1 MPQVEFP
8 AADELRLEGNLAT
21 PDEPNGGAA
30 VICHPHPR
38 HGGSMDSWM
47 MSVLQRALVDDGWLA
62 LRFNFR
68 GVGNS
73 EGSYEKGEGE
83 LQCVA
88 GAVDY
93 VLEQAGGDATLL
105 VGGWSFGAHT
115 SLRYALGDQRV
126 AGWFGVGLPYRTRE
140 IEVPELDLDALARWT
155 VPKLFLHGS
164 RDQIASLEAIEEL
177 VDAAGEP
184 KRLRIV
190 DGGDHFLAAH
200 GDVLGGELRSFAR
213 LVLQGSGHARP

>member
-8 AADELRLEGNLAT
+8 AADGVRLEGDLSS
-21 PDEPNGGAA
+21 PGESSGGAA
-30 VICHPHPR
+30 LICHPHSR

-47 MSVLQRALVDDGWLA
+47 MPVIQRVLVSDGWLA

-68 GVGNS
+68 GVGKS

-83 LQCVA
+83 LKDVA

-93 VLEQAGGDATLL
+93 LLEEAEGHPTLI

-115 SLRYALGDQRV
+115 TLRYALGDERV
-126 AGWFGVGLPYRTRE
+126 AGWFGVGLPYQTQE
-140 IEVPELDLDALARWT
+140 IEVPELNLDALARWT
-155 VPKLFLHGS
+155 VPKLFVHGS
-164 RDQIASLEAIEEL
+164 RDEIANVEKLEQL
-177 VDAAGEP
+177 VESAGEP

-190 DGGDHFLAAH
+190 EGGDHFLAAYA
-200 GDVLGGELRSFAR
+200 DELAEELRSFAR
-213 LVLQGSGHARP
+213 IVLQSS

>member
-1 MPQVEFP
+1 MPQVEFR
-8 AADELRLEGNLAT
+8 AADDVRLEGHLST
-21 PDEPNGGAA
+21 PDAANGGAA

-38 HGGSMDSWM
+38 HGGSMDSRM
-47 MSVLQRALVDDGWLA
+47 MPVLQRALVDVGWLA

-73 EGSYEKGEGE
+73 EGSYQEGEGE
-83 LQCVA
+83 LKGVA

-93 VLEQAGGDATLL
+93 VLEQAGDDATLL

-115 SLRYALGDQRV
+115 TLRYALVDERV
-126 AGWFGVGLPYRTRE
+126 AGWFGVGLPYRKRE
-140 IEVPELDLDALARWT
+140 MDVPELDLDALARWT

-164 RDQIASLEAIEEL
+164 SDEIASVEEINEL
-177 VDAAGEP
+177 VDAASEP

-190 DGGDHFLAAH
+190 QGGDHFLEEH
-200 GDVLGGELRSFAR
+200 EDVLGDELRSFGGV
-213 LVLQGSGHARP
+213 VLQSSG

>member
-8 AADELRLEGNLAT
+8 AADGTRLEGDLSS
-21 PDEPNGGAA
+21 PGESNGGAA
-30 VICHPHPR
+30 VICHPHPQ

-47 MSVLQRALVDDGWLA
+47 MPVMQRVLVRDGWLA

-68 GVGNS
+68 GVGRS

-83 LQCVA
+83 LKDVA

-93 VLEQAGGDATLL
+93 LLAQADGRPTLL

-115 SLRYALGDQRV
+115 TLRYALDDDRV
-126 AGWFGVGLPYRTRE
+126 AGWFGVGLPYQTRE
-140 IEVPELDLDALARWT
+140 IEVPELSLDALARWT
-155 VPKLFLHGS
+155 IPKLFVHGS
-164 RDQIASLEAIEEL
+164 RDEIASVEKVKRL
-177 VDAAGEP
+177 VESTGEP

-190 DGGDHFLAAH
+190 EGGDHFLAAH
-200 GDVLGGELRSFAR
+200 GDELAEELGSFAR
-213 LVLQGSGHARP
+213 IVLQSS